1 MRARGGGRETEVKR
15 CNNVPCDKM
24 TAKWSEWG
32 QWGECSA
39 TCGGGATIRF
49 RYCKKPSTAAVR
61 SSCTGERYAVELC
74 SVQECPTESVY
85 IIS

>member
-15 CNNVPCDKM
+15 CNDVPCDEM

-39 TCGGGATIRF
+39 TCGGGARIRF
-49 RYCKKPSTAAVR
+49 RYCKKLSTAAVR

-74 SVQECPTESVY
+74 NVKECPTESEY
-85 IIS
+85 II